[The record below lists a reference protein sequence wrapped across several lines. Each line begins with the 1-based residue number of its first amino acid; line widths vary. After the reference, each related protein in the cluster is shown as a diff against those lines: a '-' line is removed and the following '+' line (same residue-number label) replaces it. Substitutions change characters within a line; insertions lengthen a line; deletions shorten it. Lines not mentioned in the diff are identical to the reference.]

1 MTKTLSDV
9 LMEIYMRKHGTT
21 TTGNHFALS
30 VVEAVWQKGA
40 ATPGV
45 DPTLRRKDA
54 GGAWIDRNRYGETS
68 NTGWEI
74 DHVFPVAHGGT
85 DNLDN
90 LQPLQWENNRS
101 KGDSPY
107 FVNYPITARA

>member
-1 MTKTLSDV
+1 MEKTLADV
-9 LMEIYMRKHGTT
+9 LKKIYMRMGGSTA
-21 TTGNHFALS
+21 TGGKFAPW
-30 VVEAVWQKGA
+30 VVEAVWQK
-40 ATPGV
+40 ATIAPWV

-74 DHVFPVAHGGT
+74 DHIFPVALGGT

-101 KGDSPY
+101 KGDDTY
-107 FVNYPITARA
+107 FINYPVTART